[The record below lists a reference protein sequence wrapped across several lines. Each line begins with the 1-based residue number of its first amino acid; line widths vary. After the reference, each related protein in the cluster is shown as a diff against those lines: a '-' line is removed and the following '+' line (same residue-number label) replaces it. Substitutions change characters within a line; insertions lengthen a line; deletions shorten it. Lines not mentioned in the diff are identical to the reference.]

1 VKKAATA
8 YTLIAA
14 IVVASINLTQV
25 ANAVKK
31 TTLTFN
37 VQSTPNAGESLVTF
51 YGQVKPAAK
60 AKILISSFDGQK
72 WKPTNL
78 TATSSS
84 SGAWRIATV
93 ATAIKAE
100 GKYRATAT
108 VKGKKITAAAKVF
121 RLDTTKTFSDL
132 NSLFISPETSR
143 LTGGRIQGSDISRW
157 QHPNDQPIDF
167 KQKFDAGMRFV
178 LIKGSDAQE
187 AADIE
192 TMKWL
197 VGDRNAAQAAGL
209 YTGMYHFA
217 YLPNSTD
224 EAYVIRDA
232 KAQAQKVIWRLASLG
247 GYNERDLPV
256 ALDLENNCVK
266 RGSSGTC
273 QKYMQRNLVTL
284 WAETWLQTVE
294 EKTGRKP
301 FLYSYAQ
308 FLESAMSRSEK
319 LRQYPLWLAHYGINP
334 ADPIAQPGQRPEIGC
349 FVHSWSTANCSS
361 QWQIWQYSSCGIGEK
376 YGVPSARLD
385 LNVFRGTPDQFLSLV
400 KGKWQPEAVDLM
412 PVNEPTKMNLI
423 SVAATDTNKPV
434 EINVEVFRSI
444 GTPVVTGTVVFR
456 PTDKN
461 IKIKKQTPVR
471 SASGRWELTIEGL
484 PAGTTEGTLNYVDI
498 SKTHADNELLL
509 PITVAQGVDLPMPT
523 PTPKPTTT
531 KKPTDGCAKQIK
543 H

>member
-1 VKKAATA
+1 MKKL
-8 YTLIAA
+8 YLLIA
-14 IVVASINLTQV
+14 LTV
-25 ANAVKK
+25 FSTGLTPAANGATSK
-31 TTLTFN
+31 TSLTFH
-37 VQSTPNAGESLVTF
+37 VESTPNAGESLVTF
-51 YGQVKPAAK
+51 YGQIKPAAK
-60 AKILISSFDGQK
+60 GKISIQSFDGIT
-72 WKPTNL
+72 WKDTPL
-78 TATSSS
+78 KVTASS
-84 SGAWRIATV
+84 SGAWKITTV
-93 ATAIKAE
+93 ATAVKAE
-100 GKYRATAT
+100 GQYRAH
-108 VKGKKITAAAKVF
+108 VLVGKKKTISKAANFKV
-121 RLDTTKTFSDL
+121 DNSKTFLTTDA
-132 NSLFISPETSR
+132 LFITDKTSK
-143 LTGGRIQGSDISRW
+143 LTGGRIQGSDVSRW

-167 KQKFDAGMRFV
+167 KKMFDAGMRFV

-187 AADIE
+187 KADIE

-247 GYNERDLPV
+247 GYNERDLPL

-266 RGSSGTC
+266 KSSNGNCIKT
-273 QKYMQRNLVTL
+273 MPRSLVTL

-308 FLESAMSRSEK
+308 FLEMAMERSET

-334 ADPIAQPGQRPEIGC
+334 ADPIMQPGQRTSIGC

-361 QWQIWQYSSCGIGEK
+361 QWQIWQYSSCGIGK
-376 YGVPSARLD
+376 NYGVPSARLD
-385 LNVFRGTPDQFLSLV
+385 LNVFRGSPENFLSLI
-400 KGKWQPEAVDLM
+400 KGKWQPEAVDMM
-412 PVNEPTKMNLI
+412 PINEPTNINLI
-423 SVAATDTNKPV
+423 SVTSTDTNKPV
-434 EINVEVFRSI
+434 LINVEVFRSI

-456 PTDKN
+456 PLDTNVKV
-461 IKIKKQTPVR
+461 KKQTATR
-471 SASGRWELTIEGL
+471 SASGRWELSIEGL
-484 PAGTTEGTLNYVDI
+484 PAGVTAGTLNYVDI
-498 SKTHADNELLL
+498 SKTHADNLL
-509 PITVAQGVDLPMPT
+509 PLSINLVQGPVLPPPT

-531 KKPTDGCAKQIK
+531 KKPTDSCAKQIK

>member
-1 VKKAATA
+1 MKKLYLLIALVVFSTGLTPTANSATA
-8 YTLIAA
+8 KTSL
-14 IVVASINLTQV
+14 SFQV
-25 ANAVKK
+25 E
-31 TTLTFN
+31 
-37 VQSTPNAGESLVTF
+37 STPNAGESLVTF
-51 YGQVKPAAK
+51 YGQIKPAAK
-60 AKILISSFDGQK
+60 GAVSIQSFDGIT
-72 WKPTNL
+72 WKDTPL
-78 TATSSS
+78 KVTASA
-84 SGAWRIATV
+84 SGAWKITTV

-100 GKYRATAT
+100 GQYRAQ
-108 VKGKKITAAAKVF
+108 VVVGKKKTLSKAANYKV
-121 RLDTTKTFSDL
+121 DNSKTFATTDA
-132 NSLFISPETSR
+132 LFITEQTSK
-143 LTGGRIQGSDISRW
+143 LTGGRIQGSDVSRW

-167 KQKFDAGMRFV
+167 KKMFDAGMRFV

-187 AADIE
+187 KADIE
-192 TMKWL
+192 TMRWL

-247 GYNERDLPV
+247 GYNERDLPI

-266 RGSSGTC
+266 KSSNGNCIKT
-273 QKYMQRNLVTL
+273 MPRSLVTL

-308 FLESAMSRSEK
+308 FLEMAMARSET

-334 ADPIAQPGQRPEIGC
+334 ADPISQPGQRTSIGC

-361 QWQIWQYSSCGIGEK
+361 QWQIWQYSSCGIGKK
-376 YGVPSARLD
+376 YGVASSRLD
-385 LNVFRGTPDQFLSLV
+385 LNVFRGSPENFLSLI
-400 KGKWQPEAVDLM
+400 KGKWQPEAVDMM
-412 PVNEPTKMNLI
+412 PINEPTNINLI
-423 SVAATDTNKPV
+423 SVATTDTNKPV
-434 EINVEVFRSI
+434 LINVEVFRSI

-456 PTDKN
+456 PLDTNVKV
-461 IKIKKQTPVR
+461 KKQTATR
-471 SASGRWELTIEGL
+471 SASGRWELSIEGL
-484 PAGTTEGTLNYVDI
+484 PAGVTAGTLNYVDI
-498 SKTHADNELLL
+498 SKTHADNLL
-509 PITVAQGVDLPMPT
+509 PLSINLVQGPVLPPPT

-531 KKPTDGCAKQIK
+531 KKPTDSCAKQIK

>member
-1 VKKAATA
+1 MKKLYLLIALVVFSTGLTPAANSATA
-8 YTLIAA
+8 KTSL
-14 IVVASINLTQV
+14 SFQV
-25 ANAVKK
+25 E
-31 TTLTFN
+31 
-37 VQSTPNAGESLVTF
+37 STPNAGESLVTF
-51 YGQVKPAAK
+51 YGQIKPAAK
-60 AKILISSFDGQK
+60 GAVSIQSFDGIT
-72 WKPTNL
+72 WKDTPL
-78 TATSSS
+78 KVTASA
-84 SGAWRIATV
+84 SGAWKITTV

-100 GKYRATAT
+100 GQYRAQ
-108 VKGKKITAAAKVF
+108 VVVGKKKTLSKAANYKV
-121 RLDTTKTFSDL
+121 DNSKTFATTDA
-132 NSLFISPETSR
+132 LFITEQTSK
-143 LTGGRIQGSDISRW
+143 LTGGRIQGSDVSRW

-167 KQKFDAGMRFV
+167 KKMFDAGMRFV

-187 AADIE
+187 KADIE
-192 TMKWL
+192 TMRWL

-247 GYNERDLPV
+247 GYNERDLPI

-266 RGSSGTC
+266 KSSNGNCIKT
-273 QKYMQRNLVTL
+273 MPRSLVTL

-308 FLESAMSRSEK
+308 FLEMAMARSET

-334 ADPIAQPGQRPEIGC
+334 ADPISQPGQRTSIGC

-361 QWQIWQYSSCGIGEK
+361 QWQIWQYSSCGIGKK
-376 YGVPSARLD
+376 YGVASSRLD
-385 LNVFRGTPDQFLSLV
+385 LNVFRGSPENFLSLL
-400 KGKWQPEAVDLM
+400 KGKWQPEAVDMM
-412 PVNEPTKMNLI
+412 PINEPTNINLI
-423 SVAATDTNKPV
+423 SVATTDTNKPV
-434 EINVEVFRSI
+434 LINVEVFRSI

-456 PTDKN
+456 PLDTNVKV
-461 IKIKKQTPVR
+461 KKQTATR
-471 SASGRWELTIEGL
+471 SASGRWELSIEGL
-484 PAGTTEGTLNYVDI
+484 PAGVTAGTLNYVDI
-498 SKTHADNELLL
+498 SKTHADNLL
-509 PITVAQGVDLPMPT
+509 PLSINLVQGPVLPPPT

-531 KKPTDGCAKQIK
+531 KKPTDSCAKQIK

>member
-1 VKKAATA
+1 MKKLHILVALLVFSTGLTPTA
-8 YTLIAA
+8 YGAT
-14 IVVASINLTQV
+14 S
-25 ANAVKK
+25 K
-31 TTLTFN
+31 TALTFH
-37 VQSTPNAGESLVTF
+37 VESTPNAGESLVTF
-51 YGQVKPAAK
+51 YGQIKPAAK
-60 AKILISSFDGQK
+60 GKISIQSFDGIT
-72 WKPTNL
+72 WKDTPL
-78 TATSSS
+78 KVTATSS
-84 SGAWRIATV
+84 GAWKITTV

-100 GKYRATAT
+100 GQYRALAL
-108 VKGKKITAAAKVF
+108 VGKKKTLSKAANFKV
-121 RLDTTKTFSDL
+121 DNSKTFLTTDA
-132 NSLFISPETSR
+132 LFISERTSK
-143 LTGGRIQGSDISRW
+143 LTGGRIHGSDVSRW

-167 KQKFDAGMRFV
+167 KKMFEGGMRFV

-187 AADIE
+187 KADIE

-247 GYNERDLPV
+247 GYNERDLPL

-266 RGSSGTC
+266 KSSNGNCIKT
-273 QKYMQRNLVTL
+273 MPRSLVTL

-308 FLESAMSRSEK
+308 FLEMAMARSET

-334 ADPIAQPGQRPEIGC
+334 ADPISQPGQRTSIGC

-361 QWQIWQYSSCGIGEK
+361 QWQIWQYSSCGIGK
-376 YGVPSARLD
+376 NYGVPSARLD
-385 LNVFRGTPDQFLSLV
+385 LNVFRGSADNFLSLI
-400 KGKWQPEAVDLM
+400 KGRWQPEAADMM
-412 PVNEPTKMNLI
+412 PINEPTNINLI
-423 SVAATDTNKPV
+423 SVTSTDTNKPV
-434 EINVEVFRSI
+434 LINVEVFRSI

-456 PTDKN
+456 PLDTNVKV
-461 IKIKKQTPVR
+461 KKQTATR
-471 SASGRWELTIEGL
+471 SASGRWELSVEGL
-484 PAGTTEGTLNYVDI
+484 PAGVTSGTLNYVDI
-498 SKTHADNELLL
+498 SKTHADNLL
-509 PITVAQGVDLPMPT
+509 PLSINLMQGPELPPVT
-523 PTPKPTTT
+523 PSPKPTTT
-531 KKPTDGCAKQIK
+531 KKPTDSCAKQIK

>member
-1 VKKAATA
+1 MKKLYLLIALVVFSTGLTPTANSATA
-8 YTLIAA
+8 KTSL
-14 IVVASINLTQV
+14 SFQV
-25 ANAVKK
+25 E
-31 TTLTFN
+31 
-37 VQSTPNAGESLVTF
+37 STPNAGESLVTF
-51 YGQVKPAAK
+51 YGQIKPAAK
-60 AKILISSFDGQK
+60 GAVSIQSFDGIT
-72 WKPTNL
+72 WKDTPL
-78 TATSSS
+78 KVTASA
-84 SGAWRIATV
+84 SGAWKITTV

-100 GKYRATAT
+100 GQYRAQ
-108 VKGKKITAAAKVF
+108 VVVGKKKTLSKAANYKV
-121 RLDTTKTFSDL
+121 DNSKTFATTDA
-132 NSLFISPETSR
+132 LFITEQTSK
-143 LTGGRIQGSDISRW
+143 LTGGRIQGSDVSRW

-167 KQKFDAGMRFV
+167 KKMFDAGMRFV

-187 AADIE
+187 KADIE
-192 TMKWL
+192 TMRWL

-247 GYNERDLPV
+247 GYNERDLPL

-266 RGSSGTC
+266 KSSNGNCIKT
-273 QKYMQRNLVTL
+273 MPRSLVTL

-308 FLESAMSRSEK
+308 FLEMAMARSET

-334 ADPIAQPGQRPEIGC
+334 ADPISQPGQRTSIGC

-361 QWQIWQYSSCGIGEK
+361 QWQIWQYSSCGIGK
-376 YGVPSARLD
+376 NYGVPSARLD
-385 LNVFRGTPDQFLSLV
+385 LNVFRGSPENFLSLI
-400 KGKWQPEAVDLM
+400 KGKWQPEAVDMM
-412 PVNEPTKMNLI
+412 PINEPTNINLI
-423 SVAATDTNKPV
+423 SVATTDTNKPV
-434 EINVEVFRSI
+434 LINVEVFRSI

-456 PTDKN
+456 PLDTNVKV
-461 IKIKKQTPVR
+461 KKQTATR
-471 SASGRWELTIEGL
+471 SASGRWELSIEGL
-484 PAGTTEGTLNYVDI
+484 PAGITAGTLNYVDI
-498 SKTHADNELLL
+498 SKTHADNLL
-509 PITVAQGVDLPMPT
+509 PLSINLVQGPVLPPPT

-531 KKPTDGCAKQIK
+531 KKPTDSCAKQIK

>member
-1 VKKAATA
+1 MKKLYLLIALVVFSTGLTPTANSATA
-8 YTLIAA
+8 KTSL
-14 IVVASINLTQV
+14 SFQV
-25 ANAVKK
+25 E
-31 TTLTFN
+31 
-37 VQSTPNAGESLVTF
+37 STPNAGESLVTF
-51 YGQVKPAAK
+51 YGQIKPAAK
-60 AKILISSFDGQK
+60 GKISIQSFDGIT
-72 WKPTNL
+72 WKDTPL
-78 TATSSS
+78 KVTAST
-84 SGAWRIATV
+84 SGAWKITTV

-100 GKYRATAT
+100 GQYRAQ
-108 VKGKKITAAAKVF
+108 VVVGKKKTISKAANFKV
-121 RLDTTKTFSDL
+121 DNSKTFATTDA
-132 NSLFISPETSR
+132 LFITEQTSK
-143 LTGGRIQGSDISRW
+143 LTGGRIQGSDVSRW

-167 KQKFDAGMRFV
+167 KKMFDAGMRFV

-187 AADIE
+187 KADIE
-192 TMKWL
+192 TMRWL

-247 GYNERDLPV
+247 GYNERDLPI

-266 RGSSGTC
+266 KSSNGNCIKT
-273 QKYMQRNLVTL
+273 MPRSLVTL

-308 FLESAMSRSEK
+308 FLEMAMARSET

-334 ADPIAQPGQRPEIGC
+334 ADPISQPGQRTSIGC

-361 QWQIWQYSSCGIGEK
+361 QWQIWQYSSCGIGKK

-385 LNVFRGTPDQFLSLV
+385 LNVFRGSPENFLSLI
-400 KGKWQPEAVDLM
+400 KGKWQPEAVDMM
-412 PVNEPTKMNLI
+412 PINEPTNMNLI
-423 SVAATDTNKPV
+423 SVATTDTNKPV
-434 EINVEVFRSI
+434 LINVEVFRSI

-456 PTDKN
+456 PLDTNVKV
-461 IKIKKQTPVR
+461 KKQTATR
-471 SASGRWELTIEGL
+471 SASGRWELSIEGL
-484 PAGTTEGTLNYVDI
+484 PAGVTAGTLNYVDI
-498 SKTHADNELLL
+498 SKTHADNLL
-509 PITVAQGVDLPMPT
+509 PLSINLVQGPVLPPPT

-531 KKPTDGCAKQIK
+531 KKPTDSCAKQIK

>member
-1 VKKAATA
+1 MKKL
-8 YTLIAA
+8 YLLIALTVFSTGLTPA
-14 IVVASINLTQV
+14 ANGATSKAS
-25 ANAVKK
+25 
-31 TTLTFN
+31 LTFH
-37 VQSTPNAGESLVTF
+37 VESTPNAGESLVTF
-51 YGQVKPAAK
+51 YGQIKPAAK
-60 AKILISSFDGQK
+60 GKISIQSFDGIT
-72 WKPTNL
+72 WKDTPL
-78 TATSSS
+78 KVTASS
-84 SGAWRIATV
+84 SGAWKITTV
-93 ATAIKAE
+93 ATAVKAE
-100 GKYRATAT
+100 GQYRAH
-108 VKGKKITAAAKVF
+108 VLVGKKKTISKAANFKV
-121 RLDTTKTFSDL
+121 DNSKTFLTTDA
-132 NSLFISPETSR
+132 LFITDKTSK
-143 LTGGRIQGSDISRW
+143 LTGGRIQGSDVSRW

-167 KQKFDAGMRFV
+167 KKMFDAGMRFV

-187 AADIE
+187 KADIE

-247 GYNERDLPV
+247 GYNERDLPL

-266 RGSSGTC
+266 KSSNGNCIKT
-273 QKYMQRNLVTL
+273 MPRSLVTL

-308 FLESAMSRSEK
+308 FLELAMERSET

-334 ADPIAQPGQRPEIGC
+334 ADPIMQPGQRTNIGC

-361 QWQIWQYSSCGIGEK
+361 QWQIWQYSSCGIGK
-376 YGVPSARLD
+376 NYGVPSARLD
-385 LNVFRGTPDQFLSLV
+385 LNVFRGSPENFLSLI
-400 KGKWQPEAVDLM
+400 KGRWQPEAVDMM
-412 PVNEPTKMNLI
+412 PINEPTNINLI
-423 SVAATDTNKPV
+423 SVATTDTNKPV
-434 EINVEVFRSI
+434 LINVEVFRSI

-456 PTDKN
+456 PLDTN
-461 IKIKKQTPVR
+461 VKIKKQTATR
-471 SASGRWELTIEGL
+471 SASGRWELSIEGL
-484 PAGTTEGTLNYVDI
+484 PAGVTAGTLNYVDI
-498 SKTHADNELLL
+498 SKTHADNLL
-509 PITVAQGVDLPMPT
+509 PLSINLMQGPVLPPPT

-531 KKPTDGCAKQIK
+531 KKPTDSCAKQIK

>member
-1 VKKAATA
+1 MKRLSSFIVL
-8 YTLIAA
+8 LIAA
-14 IVVASINLTQV
+14 TGLTPVAHSAT
-25 ANAVKK
+25 AKASA
-31 TTLTFN
+31 TFH

-51 YGQVKPAAK
+51 YGQVKPAGK
-60 AKILISSFDGQK
+60 ASVSISSFDGQA
-72 WKPTNL
+72 WKVTPLKTK
-78 TATSSS
+78 S
-84 SGAWRIATV
+84 SGSGSWRITTV

-100 GKYRATAT
+100 GKYRATIT
-108 VKGKKITAAAKVF
+108 IGRKK
-121 RLDTTKTFSDL
+121 LTTKSANFTVDNSKTFADT
-132 NSLFISPETSR
+132 NALFITPETSK

-167 KQKFDAGMRFV
+167 KKMFDAGMRFV
-178 LIKGSDAQE
+178 LIKASDAQE
-187 AADIE
+187 KADIE

-224 EAYVIRDA
+224 EAYVVRDA

-247 GYNERDLPV
+247 GYNERDLPL

-266 RGSSGTC
+266 KNRSGVCIKTLP
-273 QKYMQRNLVTL
+273 RSLVTL
-284 WAETWLQTVE
+284 WAETWLQTIE

-301 FLYSYAQ
+301 FLYSYSQ
-308 FLESAMSRSEK
+308 FLESATVRSET
-319 LRQYPLWLAHYGINP
+319 LRQYPLWLAHYTINP
-334 ADPIAQPGQRPEIGC
+334 ADPIAKPGQRESIGC

-385 LNVFRGTPDQFLSLV
+385 LNVFRGTPDQLLSLV
-400 KGKWQPEAVDLM
+400 KGNWQPETVDLM
-412 PVNEPTKMNLI
+412 PINEATKMNLI

-484 PAGTTEGTLNYVDI
+484 PAGITEGTLNYVDI

-509 PITVAQGVDLPMPT
+509 SITLAQGVDLPKPT

-531 KKPTDGCAKQIK
+531 KKPTNGCAKQIK

>member
-1 VKKAATA
+1 VKKL
-8 YTLIAA
+8 YLLIAL
-14 IVVASINLTQV
+14 VVFSTGLTPA
-25 ANAVKK
+25 ANGATSK
-31 TTLTFN
+31 TSLTFH
-37 VQSTPNAGESLVTF
+37 VESTPNAGESLVTF
-51 YGQVKPAAK
+51 YGQIKPAAK
-60 AKILISSFDGQK
+60 GAVSIQSFDGIT
-72 WKPTNL
+72 WKDTPL
-78 TATSSS
+78 KVTASA
-84 SGAWRIATV
+84 SGAWKITTV

-100 GKYRATAT
+100 GQYRAQ
-108 VKGKKITAAAKVF
+108 VVVGKKKTLSKAANYKV
-121 RLDTTKTFSDL
+121 DNSKTFATTDA
-132 NSLFISPETSR
+132 LFITEQTSK
-143 LTGGRIQGSDISRW
+143 LTGGRIQGSDVSRW

-167 KQKFDAGMRFV
+167 KKMFDAGMRFV

-187 AADIE
+187 KADIE
-192 TMKWL
+192 TMRWL

-247 GYNERDLPV
+247 GYNERDLPI

-266 RGSSGTC
+266 KSSNGNCIKT
-273 QKYMQRNLVTL
+273 MPRSLVTL

-308 FLESAMSRSEK
+308 FLEMAMERSET

-334 ADPIAQPGQRPEIGC
+334 ADPISQPGQRTSIGC

-361 QWQIWQYSSCGIGEK
+361 QWQIWQYSSCGIGKK
-376 YGVPSARLD
+376 YGVASSRLD
-385 LNVFRGTPDQFLSLV
+385 LNVFRGSPENFLSLI
-400 KGKWQPEAVDLM
+400 KGKWQPEAVDMM
-412 PVNEPTKMNLI
+412 PINEPTNMNLI
-423 SVAATDTNKPV
+423 SVATTDTNKPV
-434 EINVEVFRSI
+434 LINVEVFRSI

-456 PTDKN
+456 PLDTNLKV
-461 IKIKKQTPVR
+461 KKQTATR
-471 SASGRWELTIEGL
+471 SASGRWELSIEGL
-484 PAGTTEGTLNYVDI
+484 PAGVTAGTLNYVDI
-498 SKTHADNELLL
+498 SKTHADNLL
-509 PITVAQGVDLPMPT
+509 PLSINLVQGPVLPPPT

-531 KKPTDGCAKQIK
+531 KKPTDSCAKQIK

>member
-1 VKKAATA
+1 MKKL
-8 YTLIAA
+8 YLLIA
-14 IVVASINLTQV
+14 LTV
-25 ANAVKK
+25 FSTGLTPAANGATSK
-31 TTLTFN
+31 TSLTFH
-37 VQSTPNAGESLVTF
+37 VESTPNAGESLVTF
-51 YGQVKPAAK
+51 YGQIKPAAK
-60 AKILISSFDGQK
+60 GKISIQSFDGIT
-72 WKPTNL
+72 WKDTPL
-78 TATSSS
+78 KVTASS
-84 SGAWRIATV
+84 SGAWKITTV
-93 ATAIKAE
+93 ATAVKAE
-100 GKYRATAT
+100 GQYRAH
-108 VKGKKITAAAKVF
+108 VLVGKKKTISKAANFKV
-121 RLDTTKTFSDL
+121 DNSKTFLTTDA
-132 NSLFISPETSR
+132 LFITDKTSK
-143 LTGGRIQGSDISRW
+143 LTGGRIQGSDVSRW

-167 KQKFDAGMRFV
+167 KKMFDAGMRFV

-187 AADIE
+187 KADIE

-247 GYNERDLPV
+247 GYNERDLPL

-266 RGSSGTC
+266 KSSNGNCT
-273 QKYMQRNLVTL
+273 KTMPRSLVTL

-308 FLESAMSRSEK
+308 FLEMAMARSEA

-334 ADPIAQPGQRPEIGC
+334 ADPITQPGQRTSIGC

-361 QWQIWQYSSCGIGEK
+361 QWQIWQYSSCGIGK
-376 YGVPSARLD
+376 NYGVPSARLD
-385 LNVFRGTPDQFLSLV
+385 LNVFRGSPENFLSLI
-400 KGKWQPEAVDLM
+400 KGKWQPEPVDMM
-412 PVNEPTKMNLI
+412 PINEPTNINLI
-423 SVAATDTNKPV
+423 SVATTDTNKPV
-434 EINVEVFRSI
+434 LINVEVFRSI

-456 PTDKN
+456 PLDTNVKV
-461 IKIKKQTPVR
+461 KKQTATR
-471 SASGRWELTIEGL
+471 SASGRWELSIEGL
-484 PAGTTEGTLNYVDI
+484 PAGVTAGTLNYVDI
-498 SKTHADNELLL
+498 SKTHADNLL
-509 PITVAQGVDLPMPT
+509 PLSINLVQGPVLPPPT

-531 KKPTDGCAKQIK
+531 KKPTDSCAKQIK

>member
-1 VKKAATA
+1 MKRLTSFLVLLVTFSGLTPVSHSATA
-8 YTLIAA
+8 
-14 IVVASINLTQV
+14 
-25 ANAVKK
+25 K
-31 TTLTFN
+31 TSATFF

-51 YGQVKPAAK
+51 YGQVKPASK
-60 AKILISSFDGQK
+60 ASISISSFDGEV
-72 WKPTNL
+72 WKVTPLKTN
-78 TATSSS
+78 SSS
-84 SGAWRIATV
+84 SGSWRITTV

-100 GKYRATAT
+100 GKYRATVT
-108 VKGKKITAAAKVF
+108 VGKKK
-121 RLDTTKTFSDL
+121 LTTKSADFKVDNSKTFTDT
-132 NSLFISPETSR
+132 NALFITPETSK

-157 QHPNDQPIDF
+157 QHPYDKPIDF
-167 KQKFDAGMRFV
+167 KKKFDAGMRFV
-178 LIKGSDAQE
+178 LIKGSDSQE
-187 AADIE
+187 QADIT

-197 VGDRNAAQAAGL
+197 VGDRSAAQAAGL

-217 YLPNSTD
+217 YLPNSENRD
-224 EAYVIRDA
+224 YIIRDA

-266 RGSSGTC
+266 KSGSNCVKTMPRS
-273 QKYMQRNLVTL
+273 LVTL

-308 FLESAMSRSEK
+308 FLEMAMERSEI

-334 ADPIAQPGQRPEIGC
+334 ADPIAQPGQRTNIGC

-361 QWQIWQYSSCGIGEK
+361 QWQIWQYSSCGIGKK

-385 LNVFRGTPDQFLSLV
+385 LNVFRGTPDQFMSLI
-400 KGKWQPEAVDLM
+400 KGKWQPEATDMM
-412 PVNEPTKMNLI
+412 PINEPTNMNLI
-423 SVAATDTNKPV
+423 SAAITDTNKPV
-434 EINVEVFRSI
+434 VVNIEVFRSI

-461 IKIKKQTPVR
+461 IKVKKQTPVR
-471 SASGRWELTIEGL
+471 SASGRWELSIEGL
-484 PAGTTEGTLNYVDI
+484 PAGVTAGTLNYVDI
-498 SKTHADNELLL
+498 SKTHADNEIPFTINLMQGPEL
-509 PITVAQGVDLPMPT
+509 PKPT
-523 PTPKPTTT
+523 PTPKPTVS
-531 KKPTDGCAKQIK
+531 KKPTDSCAKQIK

>member
-1 VKKAATA
+1 MKKLYLLIALVVFSTGLTPTANSATA
-8 YTLIAA
+8 KTSL
-14 IVVASINLTQV
+14 SFQV
-25 ANAVKK
+25 E
-31 TTLTFN
+31 
-37 VQSTPNAGESLVTF
+37 STPNAGESLVTF
-51 YGQVKPAAK
+51 YGQIKPAAK
-60 AKILISSFDGQK
+60 GKISIQSFDGIT
-72 WKPTNL
+72 WKDTPL
-78 TATSSS
+78 KVTASS
-84 SGAWRIATV
+84 SGAWKITTV

-100 GKYRATAT
+100 GQYRAQ
-108 VKGKKITAAAKVF
+108 VVVGKKKTLSKAANYKV
-121 RLDTTKTFSDL
+121 DNSKTFLTTDA
-132 NSLFISPETSR
+132 LFITDKTSK
-143 LTGGRIQGSDISRW
+143 LTGGRIQGSDVSRW

-167 KQKFDAGMRFV
+167 KKMFDAGMRFV

-187 AADIE
+187 KADIE
-192 TMKWL
+192 TMRWL

-247 GYNERDLPV
+247 GYNERDLPI

-266 RGSSGTC
+266 KSSNGNCIKT
-273 QKYMQRNLVTL
+273 MPRSLVTL

-308 FLESAMSRSEK
+308 FLEMAMARSET

-334 ADPIAQPGQRPEIGC
+334 ADPIMQPGQRTNIGC

-361 QWQIWQYSSCGIGEK
+361 QWQIWQYSSCGIGKK

-385 LNVFRGTPDQFLSLV
+385 LNVFRGSPENFLSLI
-400 KGKWQPEAVDLM
+400 KGKWQPEAVDMM
-412 PVNEPTKMNLI
+412 PINEPTNINLI
-423 SVAATDTNKPV
+423 SVATTDTNKPV
-434 EINVEVFRSI
+434 LINVEVFRSI

-456 PTDKN
+456 PLDTNVKV
-461 IKIKKQTPVR
+461 KKQTATR
-471 SASGRWELTIEGL
+471 SASGRWELSIEGL
-484 PAGTTEGTLNYVDI
+484 PAGVTAGTLNYVDI
-498 SKTHADNELLL
+498 SKTHADNLL
-509 PITVAQGVDLPMPT
+509 PLSINLVQGPVLPPPT

-531 KKPTDGCAKQIK
+531 KKPTDSCAKQIK

>member
-1 VKKAATA
+1 MKKL
-8 YTLIAA
+8 YLLIA
-14 IVVASINLTQV
+14 LTV
-25 ANAVKK
+25 FSTGLTPAANGATSK
-31 TTLTFN
+31 TSLTFH
-37 VQSTPNAGESLVTF
+37 VESTPNAGESLVTF
-51 YGQVKPAAK
+51 YGQIKPAAK
-60 AKILISSFDGQK
+60 GKISIQSFDGIT
-72 WKPTNL
+72 WKDTPL
-78 TATSSS
+78 KVTASA
-84 SGAWRIATV
+84 SGAWKITTV

-100 GKYRATAT
+100 GQYRAQ
-108 VKGKKITAAAKVF
+108 VLVGKKKTISKAANFKV
-121 RLDTTKTFSDL
+121 DNSKTFLTTDA
-132 NSLFISPETSR
+132 LFITDKTSK
-143 LTGGRIQGSDISRW
+143 LTGGRIQGSDVSRW

-167 KQKFDAGMRFV
+167 KKMFDAGMRFV

-187 AADIE
+187 KADIE

-232 KAQAQKVIWRLASLG
+232 KAQAQKVVWRLASLG
-247 GYNERDLPV
+247 GYNERDLPL

-266 RGSSGTC
+266 KSSNGNCIKT
-273 QKYMQRNLVTL
+273 MPRSLVTL

-308 FLESAMSRSEK
+308 FLEMAMERSET

-334 ADPIAQPGQRPEIGC
+334 ADPIMQPGQRTSIGC

-361 QWQIWQYSSCGIGEK
+361 QWQIWQYSSCGIGK
-376 YGVPSARLD
+376 NYGVPSARLD
-385 LNVFRGTPDQFLSLV
+385 LNVFRGSPENFLSLI
-400 KGKWQPEAVDLM
+400 KGKWQPEAVDMM
-412 PVNEPTKMNLI
+412 PINEPTNINLI
-423 SVAATDTNKPV
+423 SVATTDTNNPV
-434 EINVEVFRSI
+434 LINVEVFRSI

-456 PTDKN
+456 PLDTNVKV
-461 IKIKKQTPVR
+461 KKQTATR
-471 SASGRWELTIEGL
+471 SASGRWELSIEGL
-484 PAGTTEGTLNYVDI
+484 PAGVTAGTLNYVDI
-498 SKTHADNELLL
+498 SKTHADNLL
-509 PITVAQGVDLPMPT
+509 PLSINLVQGPVLPPPT

-531 KKPTDGCAKQIK
+531 KKPTDSCAKQIK

>member
-1 VKKAATA
+1 MKKL
-8 YTLIAA
+8 YLLIA
-14 IVVASINLTQV
+14 LTV
-25 ANAVKK
+25 FSTGLTPSANGATSK
-31 TTLTFN
+31 TSLTFH
-37 VQSTPNAGESLVTF
+37 VESTPNAGESLVTF
-51 YGQVKPAAK
+51 YGQIKPAAK
-60 AKILISSFDGQK
+60 GKISIQSFDGIT
-72 WKPTNL
+72 WKDTPL
-78 TATSSS
+78 KVTASA
-84 SGAWRIATV
+84 SGAWKITTV

-100 GKYRATAT
+100 GQYRAH
-108 VKGKKITAAAKVF
+108 VIVGKKKTLSKAANFKV
-121 RLDTTKTFSDL
+121 DNSKTFATTDA
-132 NSLFISPETSR
+132 LFITEQTSK
-143 LTGGRIQGSDISRW
+143 LTGGRIQGSDVSRW

-167 KQKFDAGMRFV
+167 KKMFDAGMRFV

-187 AADIE
+187 KADIE
-192 TMKWL
+192 TMRWL

-247 GYNERDLPV
+247 GYNERDLPL

-266 RGSSGTC
+266 KSSNGNCIKT
-273 QKYMQRNLVTL
+273 MPRSLVTL

-308 FLESAMSRSEK
+308 FLEMAMARSET

-334 ADPIAQPGQRPEIGC
+334 ADPISQPGQRTSIGC

-361 QWQIWQYSSCGIGEK
+361 QWQIWQYSSCGIGK
-376 YGVPSARLD
+376 NYGVPSARLD
-385 LNVFRGTPDQFLSLV
+385 LNVFRGSPDNFLSLI
-400 KGKWQPEAVDLM
+400 KGRWQPEAVDMM
-412 PVNEPTKMNLI
+412 PINEPTNMNLI
-423 SVAATDTNKPV
+423 SVATTDTNKPV
-434 EINVEVFRSI
+434 LINVEVFRSI

-456 PTDKN
+456 PLDTNVKV
-461 IKIKKQTPVR
+461 KKQTATR
-471 SASGRWELTIEGL
+471 SASGRWELSIEGL
-484 PAGTTEGTLNYVDI
+484 PAGVTAGTLNYVDI
-498 SKTHADNELLL
+498 SKTHADNLL
-509 PITVAQGVDLPMPT
+509 PLSINLVQGPVLPPPT

-531 KKPTDGCAKQIK
+531 KKPTDSCAKQIK

>member
-1 VKKAATA
+1 MKKLYLLIALVVFSTGLTPTANSATA
-8 YTLIAA
+8 KTSL
-14 IVVASINLTQV
+14 SFQV
-25 ANAVKK
+25 E
-31 TTLTFN
+31 
-37 VQSTPNAGESLVTF
+37 STPNAGESLVTF
-51 YGQVKPAAK
+51 YGQIKPAAK
-60 AKILISSFDGQK
+60 GAVSIQSFDGIT
-72 WKPTNL
+72 WKDTPL
-78 TATSSS
+78 KVTASS
-84 SGAWRIATV
+84 SGAWKITTV

-100 GKYRATAT
+100 GQYRAQ
-108 VKGKKITAAAKVF
+108 VVVGKKKTLSKAANYKV
-121 RLDTTKTFSDL
+121 DNSKTFLTTDA
-132 NSLFISPETSR
+132 LFITDKTSK
-143 LTGGRIQGSDISRW
+143 LTGGRIQGSDVSRW

-167 KQKFDAGMRFV
+167 KKMFDAGMRFV

-187 AADIE
+187 KADIE
-192 TMKWL
+192 TMRWL

-247 GYNERDLPV
+247 GYNERDLPI

-266 RGSSGTC
+266 KSSNGNCIKT
-273 QKYMQRNLVTL
+273 MPRSLVTL

-308 FLESAMSRSEK
+308 FLEMAMARSET

-334 ADPIAQPGQRPEIGC
+334 ADPIMQPGQRTSIGC

-361 QWQIWQYSSCGIGEK
+361 QWQIWQYSSCGIGKK

-385 LNVFRGTPDQFLSLV
+385 LNVFRGSPENFLSLI
-400 KGKWQPEAVDLM
+400 KGKWQPEAVDMM
-412 PVNEPTKMNLI
+412 PINEPTNINLI
-423 SVAATDTNKPV
+423 SVATTDTNKPV
-434 EINVEVFRSI
+434 LINVEVFRSI

-456 PTDKN
+456 PLDTNVKV
-461 IKIKKQTPVR
+461 KKQTATR
-471 SASGRWELTIEGL
+471 SASGRWELSIEGL
-484 PAGTTEGTLNYVDI
+484 PAGVTAGTLNYVDI
-498 SKTHADNELLL
+498 SKTHADNLL
-509 PITVAQGVDLPMPT
+509 PLSINLVQGPVLPPPT
-523 PTPKPTTT
+523 PTPKPTTS
-531 KKPTDGCAKQIK
+531 KKPTDSCAKQIK

>member
-1 VKKAATA
+1 MKRLSSFIVL
-8 YTLIAA
+8 LIAA
-14 IVVASINLTQV
+14 TGLTPVAHSAT
-25 ANAVKK
+25 AKASA
-31 TTLTFN
+31 TFH

-51 YGQVKPAAK
+51 YGQVKPAGK
-60 AKILISSFDGQK
+60 ASVSISSFDGQA
-72 WKPTNL
+72 WKVTPLKTK
-78 TATSSS
+78 S
-84 SGAWRIATV
+84 SGSGSWRITTV

-100 GKYRATAT
+100 GKYRATIT
-108 VKGKKITAAAKVF
+108 IGRKK
-121 RLDTTKTFSDL
+121 LTTKSANFTVDNSKTFIDT
-132 NSLFISPETSR
+132 NALFITPETSK

-167 KQKFDAGMRFV
+167 KKMFDAGMRFV
-178 LIKGSDAQE
+178 LIKASDAQE
-187 AADIE
+187 KADIE

-224 EAYVIRDA
+224 EAYVVRDA

-247 GYNERDLPV
+247 GYNERDLPL

-266 RGSSGTC
+266 KNRSGVCIKTLP
-273 QKYMQRNLVTL
+273 RSLVTL
-284 WAETWLQTVE
+284 WAETWLQTIE

-301 FLYSYAQ
+301 FLYSYSQ
-308 FLESAMSRSEK
+308 FLESATVRSET
-319 LRQYPLWLAHYGINP
+319 LRQYPLWLAHYTINP
-334 ADPIAQPGQRPEIGC
+334 ADPIAKPGQRESIGC

-385 LNVFRGTPDQFLSLV
+385 LNVFRGTPDQLLSLV
-400 KGKWQPEAVDLM
+400 KGNWQPETVDLM
-412 PVNEPTKMNLI
+412 PINEATKMNLI

-484 PAGTTEGTLNYVDI
+484 PVGITEGTLNYVDI

-509 PITVAQGVDLPMPT
+509 SITLAQGVDLPKPT
-523 PTPKPTTT
+523 PTPKPTAT
-531 KKPTDGCAKQIK
+531 KKPTSGCAKQIK

>member
-1 VKKAATA
+1 MKKLYLLIALVVFSTGLTPTANSATA
-8 YTLIAA
+8 KTSL
-14 IVVASINLTQV
+14 SFQV
-25 ANAVKK
+25 E
-31 TTLTFN
+31 
-37 VQSTPNAGESLVTF
+37 STPNAGESLVTF
-51 YGQVKPAAK
+51 YGQIKPAAK
-60 AKILISSFDGQK
+60 GAVSIQSFDGIT
-72 WKPTNL
+72 WKDTPL
-78 TATSSS
+78 KVTASA
-84 SGAWRIATV
+84 SGAWKITTV

-100 GKYRATAT
+100 GQYRAQ
-108 VKGKKITAAAKVF
+108 VVVGKKKTLSKAANYKV
-121 RLDTTKTFSDL
+121 DNSKTFATTDA
-132 NSLFISPETSR
+132 LFITEQTSK
-143 LTGGRIQGSDISRW
+143 LTGGRIQGSDVSRW

-167 KQKFDAGMRFV
+167 KKMFDAGMRFV

-187 AADIE
+187 KADIE
-192 TMKWL
+192 TMRWL

-247 GYNERDLPV
+247 GYNERDLPI

-266 RGSSGTC
+266 KSSNGNCIKT
-273 QKYMQRNLVTL
+273 MPRSLVTL

-308 FLESAMSRSEK
+308 FLEMAMARSET

-334 ADPIAQPGQRPEIGC
+334 ADPISQPGQRTSIGC

-361 QWQIWQYSSCGIGEK
+361 QWQIWQYSSCGIGKK
-376 YGVPSARLD
+376 YGVASSRLD
-385 LNVFRGTPDQFLSLV
+385 LNVFRGSPENFLSLI
-400 KGKWQPEAVDLM
+400 KGKWQPEAVDMM
-412 PVNEPTKMNLI
+412 PINEPTNINLI
-423 SVAATDTNKPV
+423 SVATTDTNKPV
-434 EINVEVFRSI
+434 LINVEVFRSI

-456 PTDKN
+456 PIDTNVKV
-461 IKIKKQTPVR
+461 KKQTATR
-471 SASGRWELTIEGL
+471 SASGRWELSIEGL
-484 PAGTTEGTLNYVDI
+484 PAGVTAGTLNYVDI
-498 SKTHADNELLL
+498 SKTHADNLL
-509 PITVAQGVDLPMPT
+509 PLSINLVQGPVLPPPT

-531 KKPTDGCAKQIK
+531 KKPTDSCAKQIK

>member
-1 VKKAATA
+1 MKRLATF
-8 YTLIAA
+8 LIFVIGSSAL
-14 IVVASINLTQV
+14 NPV

-31 TTLTFN
+31 TTVTFN

-51 YGQVKPAAK
+51 FGQVKPAAK
-60 AKILISSFDGQK
+60 AKIVISSFDGAN
-72 WKPTNL
+72 WKPTVL
-78 TATSSS
+78 KTTASAAGS
-84 SGAWRIATV
+84 WRITTV

-100 GKYRATAT
+100 GKYRALASI
-108 VKGKKITAAAKVF
+108 GKKNINSAAKDFKV
-121 RLDTTKTFSDL
+121 DASKTFTDL
-132 NSLFISPETSR
+132 NALFITPETSK

-157 QHPNDQPIDF
+157 QHPNDEPIDF
-167 KQKFDAGMRFV
+167 KKKFDAGMRFV

-192 TMKWL
+192 TMRWL

-266 RGSSGTC
+266 KSSYGACT
-273 QKYMQRNLVTL
+273 KYMPRSLVTL
-284 WAETWLQTVE
+284 WAETWLETVE

-308 FLESAMSRSEK
+308 FLEGAMTRSDK

-334 ADPIAQPGQRPEIGC
+334 ADPISQPGQRPEIGC

-361 QWQIWQYSSCGIGEK
+361 QWQIWQYSSCGIGKK
-376 YGVPSARLD
+376 YGVPSSRLD
-385 LNVFRGTPDQFLSLV
+385 LNVFRGSPENFLSLI
-400 KGKWQPEAVDLM
+400 KGKWQPEPADMM
-412 PVNEPTKMNLI
+412 PIKEPTSVNLI
-423 SVAATDTNKPV
+423 SINSTDTNKPV
-434 EINVEVFRSI
+434 EINVEVFRNI

-456 PTDKN
+456 PLDEK
-461 IKIKKQTPVR
+461 IKVKKQTAVR
-471 SASGRWELTIEGL
+471 SASGRWELKVEGL
-484 PAGTTEGTLNYVDI
+484 PAGVTNGTLNYVDI
-498 SKTHADNELLL
+498 SKTHADNEIPLAINLM
-509 PITVAQGVDLPMPT
+509 QGPDL
-523 PTPKPTTT
+523 PKPTPSAKPKPT

>member
-1 VKKAATA
+1 MKKLYLLIALVVFSTGLTPTANSATA
-8 YTLIAA
+8 KTSL
-14 IVVASINLTQV
+14 SFQV
-25 ANAVKK
+25 E
-31 TTLTFN
+31 
-37 VQSTPNAGESLVTF
+37 STPNAGESLVTF
-51 YGQVKPAAK
+51 YGQIKPAAK
-60 AKILISSFDGQK
+60 GAVSIQSFDGIT
-72 WKPTNL
+72 WKDTPL
-78 TATSSS
+78 KVTASA
-84 SGAWRIATV
+84 SGAWKITTV

-100 GKYRATAT
+100 GQYRAQ
-108 VKGKKITAAAKVF
+108 VVVGKKKTLSKAANYKV
-121 RLDTTKTFSDL
+121 DNSKTFATTDA
-132 NSLFISPETSR
+132 LFITEQTSK
-143 LTGGRIQGSDISRW
+143 LTGGRIQGSDVSRW

-167 KQKFDAGMRFV
+167 KKMFDAGMRFV

-187 AADIE
+187 KADIE
-192 TMKWL
+192 TMRWL

-247 GYNERDLPV
+247 GYNERDLPI

-266 RGSSGTC
+266 KSSNGNCT
-273 QKYMQRNLVTL
+273 KTMPRSLVTL

-308 FLESAMSRSEK
+308 FLEMAMARSET

-334 ADPIAQPGQRPEIGC
+334 ADPISQPGQRTSIGC

-361 QWQIWQYSSCGIGEK
+361 QWQIWQYSSCGIGKK
-376 YGVPSARLD
+376 YGVASSRLD
-385 LNVFRGTPDQFLSLV
+385 LNVFRGSPENFLSLI
-400 KGKWQPEAVDLM
+400 KGKWQPEAVDMM
-412 PVNEPTKMNLI
+412 PINEPTNINLI
-423 SVAATDTNKPV
+423 SVATTDTNKPV
-434 EINVEVFRSI
+434 LINVEVFRSI

-456 PTDKN
+456 PLDTNVKV
-461 IKIKKQTPVR
+461 KKQTATR
-471 SASGRWELTIEGL
+471 SASGRWELSIEGL
-484 PAGTTEGTLNYVDI
+484 PAGVTAGTLNYVDI
-498 SKTHADNELLL
+498 SKTHADNLL
-509 PITVAQGVDLPMPT
+509 PLSINLVQGPVLPPPT

-531 KKPTDGCAKQIK
+531 KKPTDSCAKQIK